1 MFTRPHALPGR
12 SSRWLLSLGAWLGLV
27 LVLALAACGGGGG
40 GGSDDTGVAGGT
52 NAAGGGGSA
61 GTGDGSGIGVLPD
74 TLPAFRDVGLYA
86 SDSPLNQPIP
96 AMPEIDPDSDAM
108 IRLLKASG
116 DLVIQVRQYSSP
128 VYIADASTPR
138 RTVELPCGP
147 WWELGASRMTG
158 VPIPEGAEPARDVDG
173 SDNPVPPDATTCG
186 ENADQDNNLIVLDL
200 QTRCEYDFW
209 QFRWAGGRAVASWGG
224 AISLD
229 SSGVYAGGLSTRGS
243 GFAFL
248 GGLIWPDELQAG
260 RIEHALVF
268 NYPYTRAGGPV
279 APATATDGVWDGTEE
294 EIRDLA
300 GPGAVPMP
308 EGARLQLDPDL
319 DLGGLGLT
327 PYEKTIARALQEYG
341 MFLVDTGGGSGIGL
355 YAIDPRSVQGN
366 PYEGVLPDE
375 DFVPLPNIPLD
386 RFRVLRTGE
395 MDLDWQSKAA
405 LPQGPC
411 ATFE

>member
-1 MFTRPHALPGR
+1 MHVLTRVGWPPPGVWTR
-12 SSRWLLSLGAWLGLV
+12 I
-27 LVLALAACGGGGG
+27 ALAGMLLLAGASCGGGGSEPTAG
-40 GGSDDTGVAGGT
+40 PQAADETGPDGSSFEPS
-52 NAAGGGGSA
+52 AGGGEGAAPS
-61 GTGDGSGIGVLPD
+61 VLP
-74 TLPAFRDVGLYA
+74 TFSEVNLYSA
-86 SDSPLNQPIP
+86 DSPLNRPISQDP
-96 AMPEIDPDSDAM
+96 AIDPDSDAM
-108 IRLLKASG
+108 VRLLQASG
-116 DLVIQVRQYSSP
+116 ELVIQVRQYSSP

-158 VPIPEGAEPARDVDG
+158 VPIPDGAEPTLDVDG
-173 SDNPVPPDATTCG
+173 SDNPVPPDTTTCG

-200 QTRCEYDFW
+200 ETRCEYDLW
-209 QFRWAGGRAVASWGG
+209 QFRWVGGQAVASWGG
-224 AISLD
+224 AVSLD
-229 SSGVYAGGLSTRGS
+229 GTGIYPGGLSTRGS

-248 GGLIWPDELQAG
+248 GGLIWPDELQDG

-308 EGARLQLDPDL
+308 EGARLQLDPELDL
-319 DLGGLGLT
+319 DTLGLT
-327 PYEKTIARALQEYG
+327 SYERTIARALQKYG

-366 PYEGVLPDE
+366 PYEGVLPDG
-375 DFVPLPNIPLD
+375 DFVPLPNIPMD
-386 RFRVLRTGE
+386 RFRVLETGE
-395 MDLDWQSKAA
+395 IDLDWQTKAS
-405 LPQGPC
+405 LSQGAC